1 MTVGEF
7 IELAKGHE
15 DCELVVR
22 KHDKWQLSCNTTV
35 PVKYA
40 HVGFDWTDGQFILEP
55 KTQLVT
61 SADEVN
67 MALREKAKDYSS
79 RLTRVLSIG
88 ARIAMMLKEIPDEN
102 LRNRIHE
109 ELKGLG
115 K

>member
-7 IELAKGHE
+7 IEKAKGHE

-35 PVKYA
+35 PVKSA

-55 KTQLVT
+55 VVDLVT

-67 MALREKAKDYSS
+67 KAMSEKLKDYSS
-79 RLTRVLSIG
+79 RLTGNLATAS
-88 ARIAMMLKEIPDEN
+88 RISMMLTEIPDED

-109 ELKGLG
+109 ELKGIN
-115 K
+115 

>member
-7 IELAKGHE
+7 IERAKGHE

-35 PVKYA
+35 PVERLD
-40 HVGFDWTDGQFILEP
+40 VGFDWTMGQFIIYP
-55 KTQLVT
+55 SVDLVT
-61 SADEVN
+61 SADEVR
-67 MALREKAKDYSS
+67 MALSEKLKDYSN
-79 RLTRVLSIG
+79 RLTQHLSAA

-109 ELKGLG
+109 ELKGL

>member
-7 IELAKGHE
+7 IDLAKGHE

-22 KHDKWQLSCNTTV
+22 KHDKWQLTCNTTV
-35 PVKYA
+35 PVESV
-40 HVGFDWTDGQFILEP
+40 HVGFDWTMGQFILET

-61 SADEVN
+61 SADEVS
-67 MALREKAKDYSS
+67 ASLSEKLKDYSS

>member
-7 IELAKGHE
+7 VEQAKGHE

-35 PVKYA
+35 PIERAYM
-40 HVGFDWTDGQFILEP
+40 GFDWTMGQFILEP
-55 KTQLVT
+55 KIQLVT
-61 SADEVN
+61 SADEVSKA
-67 MALREKAKDYSS
+67 MSEKLKDYSS
-79 RLTRVLSIG
+79 RLTQHLST
-88 ARIAMMLKEIPDEN
+88 ASRIAMMLKEIPDEN

-109 ELKGLG
+109 ELKGL

>member
-7 IELAKGHE
+7 MEVAKGHE

-35 PVKYA
+35 PVKNA
-40 HVGFDWTDGQFILEP
+40 HVGFDWTMGQFILET

-61 SADEVN
+61 SADAVS
-67 MALREKAKDYSS
+67 ASLSEKLKDYSS

>member
-7 IELAKGHE
+7 IERAKGHE

-35 PVKYA
+35 PVESA
-40 HVGFDWTDGQFILEP
+40 HAGFDWTNGQFILEP
-55 KTQLVT
+55 KTRLVT
-61 SADEVN
+61 SADEVSAA
-67 MALREKAKDYSS
+67 MSEKLKDYSS
-79 RLTRVLSIG
+79 RLTQHLSS
-88 ARIAMMLKEIPDEN
+88 ASRIAMMLNEIPDEN

-109 ELKGLG
+109 ELKGL

>member
-7 IELAKGHE
+7 MEKAKGHE
-15 DCELVVR
+15 NCELVVR

-35 PVKYA
+35 PVE
-40 HVGFDWTDGQFILEP
+40 HVDVGFDWTNGQFILET
-55 KTQLVT
+55 KTRLVT
-61 SADEVN
+61 SSDEVS
-67 MALREKAKDYSS
+67 MALSEKLKDYSS
-79 RLTRVLSIG
+79 RLTRVLSSG
-88 ARIAMMLKEIPDEN
+88 ARIAMLLKEIPDEN